1 LYALNIFSMILI
13 ILFIDTAYVLA
24 FSIILLNTDLHNSQ
38 IKRKMTKEEFIKNNK
53 GIDNGEDLSSDYLSV
68 S

>member
-1 LYALNIFSMILI
+1 MILI